1 VKVEARL
8 YNPLL
13 VTDLA
18 KVLPGHDWTTYLNP
32 NSLERITSCL
42 VEPSL
47 QQTVPGERYQ
57 FERLG
62 YFCTDQDSAPGTLIF
77 NRTVSLK
84 DAWAKIEKT
93 QQAR

>member
-1 VKVEARL
+1 
-8 YNPLL
+8 L

-18 KVLPGHDWTTYLNP
+18 KVPPDHDWTTYLNP
-32 NSLERITSCL
+32 SSLERIAGCL

-47 QQTVPGERYQ
+47 RGTEPGTRYQ

-62 YFCTDQDSAPGTLIF
+62 YFCADPDSASGTLIF

-93 QQAR
+93 QPPK

>member
-1 VKVEARL
+1 
-8 YNPLL
+8 L

-18 KVLPGHDWTTYLNP
+18 KIPPDHDWTTYLNP
-32 NSLERITSCL
+32 SSLERITNCL

-47 QQTVPGERYQ
+47 QKTMPGMRYQ

-62 YFCTDQDSAPGTLIF
+62 YFCTDLDSASGTLVF

-84 DAWAKIEKT
+84 DAWAKIEKA
-93 QQAR
+93 QPPR